1 MKRILSWVVHALR
14 VFDWPLLL
22 ILLLLAALGLTVM
35 HSAVGGTDGRFT
47 EQSRNFAVAFAC
59 LWAMALI
66 PLPLLQRLSV
76 PAYALGVALLL
87 GVEFFGETSKG
98 ATRWLH
104 LGVVRIQPSEMMK
117 IALPMMLAWYFQR
130 GGAGHHTAASAR
142 LAGGLAAHHS
152 GGHFFGARFFGGHL
166 SSRDILVAGL
176 LIAMPFWLIV
186 RQPDL
191 GTALLVFGAGFCA
204 LYFAGLTFKLLAPA
218 ALITVA
224 GLAALLHFEDVL
236 CAPATDWVILHD
248 YQKQRVCT
256 LLDPAADPLGRG
268 FHTLQA
274 MIAIGAGGLYGKGYM
289 QGTQTHLDFVPER
302 TTDFIFAVY
311 AEEFGLY
318 GAGLLLALY
327 GLLIARGLTIALT
340 ARNQY
345 GRLLAGTISGVLFV
359 YVFVNIGM
367 VSGILPVVGVPLPFM
382 SYGGTALMTLG
393 LACGMLMSVRRYRVV
408 RRAVG

>member
-1 MKRILSWVVHALR
+1 MKRVLHAALHALR
-14 VFDWPLLL
+14 VFDWPLLF
-22 ILLLLAALGLTVM
+22 ILLLFAALGLVVM
-35 HSAVGGTDGRFT
+35 NSAVGGTEGRFV
-47 EQSRNFAVAFAC
+47 EQSRNFLVAFCC
-59 LWAMALI
+59 LWAMALV

-87 GVEFFGETSKG
+87 GVELFGETSKG

-104 LGVVRIQPSEMMK
+104 LGLVRIQPSEMMK
-117 IALPMMLAWYFQR
+117 IAVPMMLAWYFQR
-130 GGAGHHTAASAR
+130 SS
-142 LAGGLAAHHS
+142 AGGLAVSRSRLLSAS
-152 GGHFFGARFFGGHL
+152 TGALH
-166 SSRDILVAGL
+166 SRDFLVAGV
-176 LIAMPFWLIV
+176 LIA

-204 LYFAGLTFKLLAPA
+204 LYFAGLSFKLLAPA
-218 ALITVA
+218 VLITVL
-224 GLAALLHFEDVL
+224 GLVTLLHFEDVL
-236 CAPATDWVILHD
+236 CAPDTDWVVLHD

-318 GAGLLLALY
+318 GVVVLLALY
-327 GLLIARGLTIALT
+327 GLLIARGLRIALR
-340 ARNQY
+340 ARSQY
-345 GRLLAGTISGVLFV
+345 GRLLAGTIAGVLFV

-382 SYGGTALMTLG
+382 SYGGTALVTLG
-393 LACGMLMSVRRYRVV
+393 LACGMLMSIARYRP
-408 RRAVG
+408 AKG